1 MQKRIISSLIV
12 VLAIAFP
19 FASHAQDANGSLAD
33 SIQGLQGVLE
43 QLYNNMIVQ
52 CSQLIGVGRG
62 IAGIA
67 ATWYIAYRV
76 WGNIARAEPIDFYP
90 LLRPFALG
98 LAIINFPIVI
108 AIINGIMQPAASQ
121 TSAWVTSSDAAIA
134 RLLQEKQ
141 EAYQT
146 TTAYQM
152 YLSNNGEGDKE
163 AWEKYSG
170 DADNSWTG
178 GLSNSIRFALDKAAF
193 NLKNTIK
200 VWLSEVLQ
208 LLYEAAALCIN
219 TIRTFYLIILAILG
233 PLVFGLS
240 VFDGF
245 GHTLRHWL
253 AKYINV
259 FLWLPVCNIFGSI
272 INTIQEQMIQIDIN
286 QIKNAGDTA
295 FGATDTAYLIFL
307 VIAIAGYFTVP
318 SVAGYIVSAGGHS
331 LLSRTNTLVSHAAS
345 MINLRGQ
352 STSSPQAQQ
361 VLQGPMARAASG
373 GSFGTSSSSSS
384 YQYNRV
390 KGNT

>member
-1 MQKRIISSLIV
+1 MQKCVWATLV
-12 VLAIAFP
+12 VVVGVMLP
-19 FASHAQDANGSLAD
+19 VCSMAQDAGGGLAGG
-33 SIQGLQGVLE
+33 IQGLQGVLE
-43 QLYNNMIVQ
+43 QLYNNMIPQ
-52 CSQLIGVGRG
+52 CSQLIGVGRA
-62 IAGIA
+62 IAGFA

-76 WGNIARAEPIDFYP
+76 WGHIARAEPIDFFP
-90 LLRPFALG
+90 LLRPFGFG
-98 LAIINFPIVI
+98 LAILNFPFVI
-108 AIINGIMQPAASQ
+108 AVINGVMQPTASQ
-121 TSAWVTSSDAAIA
+121 TYAWVTTSNAAIA
-134 RLLQEKQ
+134 TLLKEKE
-141 EAYQT
+141 EAYKT

-170 DADNSWTG
+170 DADNSWIS
-178 GLSNSIRFALDKAAF
+178 GLTNSIRFALDKAAF

-259 FLWLPVCNIFGSI
+259 FLWLPICNIFGAI
-272 INTIQEQMIQIDIN
+272 VNTIQEQMIQLDIN
-286 QIKNAGDTA
+286 QIKAAGDTS
-295 FGATDTAYLIFL
+295 FGATDTGYLIFL
-307 VIAIAGYFTVP
+307 IIAIAGYFTVP
-318 SVAGYIVSAGGHS
+318 SVAGYIVNAGSHS
-331 LLSRTNTLVSHAAS
+331 LLSRTNLMVSYVTS
-345 MINLRGQ
+345 QLNLPGQ
-352 STSSPQAQQ
+352 RSGTQAQQ
-361 VLQGPMARAASG
+361 VLQGPVGKGASG
-373 GSFGTSSSSSS
+373 GSFGVGSSGGSN

-390 KGNT
+390 KGS